1 MPIPGTTK
9 LARLKENLGAAAI
22 ELTPADLAEI
32 DNAAAAIEVQG
43 SRYTEQME
51 SATGL

>member
-9 LARLKENLGAAAI
+9 LTRLKENLGAAAI
-22 ELTPADLAEI
+22 ALTPADLAEI
-32 DNAAAAIEVQG
+32 DSAAAAIEVQG